1 MKNQQRIA
9 MYVGLGVLLAVA
21 FLYFS
26 GRLSERYEEASEAEL
41 LNFLEE
47 VESSPSI
54 DDEGSMGPAPMG
66 EDSDSEDEDE
76 D

>member
-47 VESSPSI
+47 VESSPAV
-54 DDEGSMGPAPMG
+54 DGEGSMGPAPMG
-66 EDSDSEDEDE
+66 EDSDSEDED
-76 D
+76 

>member
-9 MYVGLGVLLAVA
+9 MYVGLGVLLAVT

-47 VESSPSI
+47 VESSPATGG
-54 DDEGSMGPAPMG
+54 EGSMGPAPMG
-66 EDSDSEDEDE
+66 EDSDSDSEDED
-76 D
+76 

>member
-47 VESSPSI
+47 VESSPSTG
-54 DDEGSMGPAPMG
+54 DEGSMGPAPMG

>member
-26 GRLSERYEEASEAEL
+26 GRLSERYEPASEAEL

-47 VESSPSI
+47 VESSPSANKG
-54 DDEGSMGPAPMG
+54 DSMGPAPMG
-66 EDSDSEDEDE
+66 EDSDSEDED
-76 D
+76 

>member
-9 MYVGLGVLLAVA
+9 MYVGLGVLLVVA

-54 DDEGSMGPAPMG
+54 DDEDSMDPAPMG